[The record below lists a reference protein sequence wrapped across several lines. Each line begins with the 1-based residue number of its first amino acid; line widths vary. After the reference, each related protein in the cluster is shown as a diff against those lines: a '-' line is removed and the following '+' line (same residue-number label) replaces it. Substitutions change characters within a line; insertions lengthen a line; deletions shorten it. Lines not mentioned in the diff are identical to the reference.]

1 MSALSTADR
10 LAVHELLARSGW
22 AYDEA
27 RLDVMQAC
35 FTDDAQMSVRIAG
48 GDVIG
53 PHVGRE
59 AVLALIR
66 NSLDSQSDQRRHVI
80 SNVFFESESADSA
93 LVISTLTLLAT
104 AQGQTVLLSAGTYR
118 DAVVRT
124 SEGWRFRERFLS
136 LDKGY

>member
-10 LAVHELLARSGW
+10 LAIHELLARSAW

-27 RLDVMQAC
+27 RLDVMEAC
-35 FTDDAQMSVRIAG
+35 FTTDAQMALRIAG

-53 PHVGRE
+53 PHVGRA
-59 AVLALIR
+59 AVRALIR
-66 NSLDSQSDQRRHVI
+66 NAIESQTDQRRHVI
-80 SNVFFESESADSA
+80 SNVFVESESADSA
-93 LVISTLTLLAT
+93 VVVSTLALLTT
-104 AQGQTVLLSAGTYR
+104 ANEQTSVLSAGLYR
-118 DAVVRT
+118 DTVVRT